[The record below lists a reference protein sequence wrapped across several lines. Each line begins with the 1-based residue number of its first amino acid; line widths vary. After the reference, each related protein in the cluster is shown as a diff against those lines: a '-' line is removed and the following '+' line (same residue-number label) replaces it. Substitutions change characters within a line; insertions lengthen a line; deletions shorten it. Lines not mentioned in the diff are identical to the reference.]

1 MGLFKRL
8 FGLIGAIF
16 GLIGGIFGAIFSIF
30 RRRPQT
36 ESAQETAFFLN
47 QEDAKS
53 LGRQNESPP
62 VTEPRMVAP
71 KPEPVLVKPAA
82 TPTMVFSSGSPDLS
96 NRRRP
101 GPNMNSFLDMAKQM
115 RRV

>member
-16 GLIGGIFGAIFSIF
+16 GLIGGILGAIFRIF

-36 ESAQETAFFLN
+36 ESAQETAFFLDP
-47 QEDAKS
+47 QEAKS

-62 VTEPRMVAP
+62 VTEPQAIDP

-82 TPTMVFSSGSPDLS
+82 TPTMVFSSGSPDLR

-101 GPNMNSFLDMAKQM
+101 GPNMSSFLDMAKQI

>member
-1 MGLFKRL
+1 MGIFKRL
-8 FGLIGAIF
+8 FGLIGA
-16 GLIGGIFGAIFSIF
+16 IFGAIFSIF

-36 ESAQETAFFLN
+36 ESAQETAFFLD

-53 LGRQNESPP
+53 LGRQNESSP
-62 VTEPRMVAP
+62 VAEPRVVAP
-71 KPEPVLVKPAA
+71 KPEPVLVKPAV
-82 TPTMVFSSGSPDLS
+82 TPTMVFSSGSPDLR

-101 GPNMNSFLDMAKQM
+101 GPNMNSFLDMAKQI